1 MAVVDFFESESAPF
15 ACSRSICVS
24 FVKLDVLDWMSQ
36 SQLMYTCA
44 SRRIP
49 RHHHDGQIVNKFL
62 SIRLMS
68 HIGNLKV
75 HS

>member
-1 MAVVDFFESESAPF
+1 MAVVDFFEPETAPF
-15 ACSRSICVS
+15 ASCGSINVS
-24 FVKLDVLDWMSQ
+24 FVELDVLDWMSK
-36 SQLMYTCA
+36 SHLMHTCA